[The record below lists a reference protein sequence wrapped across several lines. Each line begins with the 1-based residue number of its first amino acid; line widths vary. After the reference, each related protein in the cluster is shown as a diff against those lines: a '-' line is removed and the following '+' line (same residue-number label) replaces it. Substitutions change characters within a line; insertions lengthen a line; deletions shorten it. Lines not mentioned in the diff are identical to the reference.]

1 MFPLP
6 APGCQRVC
14 PMNFPLPVQ
23 LLYYWATEKIT
34 EKFLIE
40 LFSSNKLVLVAVINN
55 VLSNSTEVNAEFESQ
70 LCGFLTLNP
79 AKDCRDVS
87 LYLVFT
93 ICTKIGRFKCLTT
106 IKPVTCQKN
115 LTLRQLYNPSAYSLA
130 SKLFNNNKV
139 SSKWGSFG
147 KLNAQILNKRQ
158 DLHTNLWLNLN
169 ATTPKFNVN
178 VNISMAHQQYFIN
191 SHFFFQCSTFRHEW
205 RQYICWLVA
214 HK

>member
-40 LFSSNKLVLVAVINN
+40 LHVFSSNKLVLVAVNN
-55 VLSNSTEVNAEFESQ
+55 ALSNSTEVNAEFEFQ
-70 LCGFLTLNP
+70 LCGFLTFNP
-79 AKDCRDVS
+79 EKDCRDMF

-130 SKLFNNNKV
+130 SKLFNNNKL

-147 KLNAQILNKRQ
+147 KLNAEILNKRQ
-158 DLHTNLWLNLN
+158 DLHTNLWLN
-169 ATTPKFNVN
+169 
-178 VNISMAHQQYFIN
+178 
-191 SHFFFQCSTFRHEW
+191 
-205 RQYICWLVA
+205 
-214 HK
+214 